1 MVPGVSEFLSK
12 LVVISITEKS
22 IDFIGAEVFEADLD
36 GDVFCHCNEILR
48 AEISLDR
55 IFNILRFSQTGSL
68 IFSRKQLRKDFLD
81 I

>member
-1 MVPGVSEFLSK
+1 MG
-12 LVVISITEKS
+12 
-22 IDFIGAEVFEADLD
+22 EADLD